1 MTTPTVHE
9 TTITREGARIMPK
22 QTYTTTHGER
32 VVIVGAANDPARVRV
47 RPCDPAGEPIPGTE
61 CFTPRLADLT
71 ANR

>member
-9 TTITREGARIMPK
+9 TTITHEGNRTMPD

-47 RPCDPAGEPIPGTE
+47 RPCDASGVPIPGTE
-61 CFTPRLADLT
+61 YFTPRLADLT